1 MRRFLIFFLI
11 FCGLLS
17 GCSRN
22 TPAPETE
29 EAPAADVPL
38 PETDNYG
45 LSAAVLHDG
54 GVHWQDTCDLLEQSV
69 LIGMEVEAVDVTKGY
84 DLSRYDLVIPDA
96 QLAGYAEINR
106 LAADLEAFT
115 ENGGYVLLDNAF
127 AETLPLDYLGITE
140 IHKLEECPLE
150 LTFPDLGD
158 DLREIQEVV
167 EDYTGLYPQFHEAET
182 LLQQDYGY
190 SFTAGTAMTLAQL
203 DGQAIY
209 TYNAYGQ
216 GGVLLTNP
224 VLPNVYS
231 MGSYAMLHR
240 TGNEAAFAATTAS
253 CNQLLYS
260 RFAGYAAKQRYGYAL
275 NRVFG
280 YHGNPSMSWELHYEE
295 ITAFANNSMKI
306 FDELC
311 REYQQIPSYTI
322 IRSSYWWFL
331 RTETV
336 TYLRNQSQD
345 GYDFQM
351 DYEESAYSSG
361 THIESNG
368 EWLHQASIENAG
380 SYFREYPEYNYR
392 AYPCFGDVDG
402 DGQAELV
409 SGSQDGYFYVYDD
422 LTYTDRLHVS
432 KAHRLT
438 DADGLALQVSGF
450 SAPQLTDVD
459 GDGRVDLI
467 SGCQDGVIY
476 WFRGLGDG
484 NFEAAGVLLKTDIS
498 GQALPAV
505 GDLDGD
511 GVEDLAVGSDQGILL
526 VYYGERHDGAL
537 NFDWWRMDS
546 YSKTCANAGLGDWLA
561 PGYRDGDLVVG
572 TFEGYLAILSD
583 GAFQGYLDID
593 EMNYKGNSHVKFGNY
608 SVPCFWDVDGDGA
621 KDLVCGSLEY
631 GLAYPIDSEYFP
643 YRAELQEQFDYA
655 KRNHQYIGVHH
666 YTNGFAS
673 AERESYELQRHKE
686 AFASYGAS
694 TEGVGANIHTWYM
707 SVLGDTQTLDQEYQ
721 AGLLWDSG
729 FAAPGDINVAPQYA
743 AENVVALPFFLQK
756 DGEDTLLVQNCSV
769 LPYADD
775 EWTALSA
782 KYAMPVCVYY
792 HCDFVYVDD
801 AGARDYVQK
810 LSQFQ
815 YQYGYNFVRE
825 DQLMKASAAAY
836 NLEVQVQQEGDR
848 LVLTP
853 SEKSQDGPLYDA
865 LAQKAVGIEI
875 DFAQDRDAGQ
885 YQTDAKVW
893 HRKGNC
899 LYLSL
904 GETAAV
910 SRSETQSPLRQVNL
924 PAEITLLENGAE
936 IRFLEDGMMQVMTPK
951 GYTADTNTVGWTV
964 TEQGDNLVFTKYGSA
979 DTLQIR
985 KTREG

>member
-11 FCGLLS
+11 FCTLLT
-17 GCSRN
+17 GCSQN
-22 TPAPETE
+22 I
-29 EAPAADVPL
+29 PAAEPQTPKTDTPL
-38 PETDNYG
+38 PEESSYG
-45 LSAAVLHDG
+45 LNVAVLHNG
-54 GVHWQDTCDLLEQSV
+54 GVHWQDTCDLLNQAV
-69 LIGMEVEAVDVTKGY
+69 FIGMEVEAVDVTGGY
-84 DLSRYDLVIPDA
+84 DLSAYDLVIPDA
-96 QLAGYAEINR
+96 QLAGYEGINQ
-106 LAADLEAFT
+106 LAADLETFT

-140 IHKLEECPLE
+140 IRKLDSCPLE
-150 LTFPDLGD
+150 LTYPDLGD
-158 DLREIQEVV
+158 DLHELQEVV
-167 EDYTGLYPQFHEAET
+167 EDYTGLYPQFHEAEN
-182 LLQQDYGY
+182 LLQQDYGF
-190 SFTAGTAMTLAQL
+190 SFTAGTAVTLAQL
-203 DGQAIY
+203 GDQAIY
-209 TYNAYGQ
+209 TYNAYGR

-231 MGSYAMLHR
+231 IGNYSMAHR
-240 TGNEAAFAATTAS
+240 TGEETAFAATTAS

-280 YHGNPSMSWELHYEE
+280 YHGSPSMAWELHYEE
-295 ITAFANNSMKI
+295 MTAFANNSMKI
-306 FDELC
+306 FDDLC
-311 REYQQIPSYTI
+311 RQYQQIPSYTI

-336 TYLRNQSQD
+336 TYLRNQSQE

-368 EWLHQASIENAG
+368 EWLHQSSIENAG

-392 AYPCFGDVDG
+392 AYPCFGDVDA

-409 SGSQDGYFYVYDD
+409 SGSQDGFFYVYDD
-422 LTYTDRLHVS
+422 LNYTDRLHVS

-459 GDGRVDLI
+459 GDGVTDLL

-476 WFRGLGDG
+476 WFRGLGNGD
-484 NFEAAGVLLKTDIS
+484 FEAAQVLLRTDIA
-498 GQALPAV
+498 GQSLPAV

-511 GVEDLAVGSDQGILL
+511 GVDDLAVGSDQGILL
-526 VYYGERHDGAL
+526 VYYGEKRDGTL
-537 NFDWWRMDS
+537 GFDWRRMDS
-546 YSKTCANAGLGDWLA
+546 YSKVCANAGLGDWLA

-572 TFEGYLAILSD
+572 TFDGYLGILSD
-583 GAFQGYLDID
+583 GAFAGYVDID

-608 SVPCFWDVDGDGA
+608 SVPCFWDVDGDGS

-643 YRAELQEQFDYA
+643 CRAELQEQFDYA
-655 KRNHQYIGVHH
+655 KRNYQYVGVHH

-673 AERESYELQRHKE
+673 AQREAYELQRHKE
-686 AFASYGAS
+686 AFATYGAA
-694 TEGVGANIHTWYM
+694 TEGVGANSHTWYM
-707 SVLGDTQTLDQEYQ
+707 SVQGDTQSLDQEYQ
-721 AGLLWDSG
+721 AGLLWNSG
-729 FAAPGDINVAPQYA
+729 FGAPGDVNVAPQYA

-775 EWTALSA
+775 DWTALSA

-792 HCDFVYVDD
+792 HCDFVYEND

-815 YQYGYNFVRE
+815 HQYGYNFVRE

-836 NLEVQVQQEGDR
+836 NLRVDVKQEGDR
-848 LVLTP
+848 LMLTP
-853 SEKSQDGPLYDA
+853 SEHSQDGPLYDT

-893 HRKGNC
+893 HRKGNS

-904 GETAAV
+904 GETATV

-924 PAEITLLENGAE
+924 PAEITMLENGAE
-936 IRFLEDGMMQVMTPK
+936 ITFLEDGMMQVVTPK
-951 GYTADTNTVGWTV
+951 GYTADTTTVGWTV

-985 KTREG
+985 KNQEG